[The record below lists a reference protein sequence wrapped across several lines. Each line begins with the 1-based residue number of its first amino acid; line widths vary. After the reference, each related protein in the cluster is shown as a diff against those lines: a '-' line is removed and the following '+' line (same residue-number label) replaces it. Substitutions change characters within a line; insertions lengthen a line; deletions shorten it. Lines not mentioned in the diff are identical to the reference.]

1 MIKALIFDCYGVLVE
16 DALAVILAELKK
28 TDPEVANKI
37 IALVDKVVDGTLEPA
52 EYQQQ
57 AATLLGMSSEE
68 YVNTLR
74 MGQIK
79 NTALL
84 KYIEEL
90 KANYKVGLLSNVAK
104 NGLSRHFTDE
114 ELDRYFD
121 VVIES
126 GDIGFAKPNAQAY
139 EITADRLGV
148 RLDECVMIDD
158 QDNYCAGAKRVGMKA
173 IKYESLQQMKQ
184 AIVACV

>member
-28 TDPEVANKI
+28 TDPELAEKI
-37 IALVDKVVDGTLEPA
+37 IVLVGKVVDGTMEPV

-57 AATLLGMSSEE
+57 AATLLDMSLEE
-68 YVNTLR
+68 YVDTLR
-74 MGQIK
+74 AGQIK
-79 NTALL
+79 NTVLL
-84 KYIEEL
+84 EYIEEL
-90 KANYKVGLLSNVAK
+90 KSSYKIGLLSNVAK

-121 VVIES
+121 VVVES

-148 RLDECVMIDD
+148 RLDECIMIDD
-158 QDNYCAGAKRVGMKA
+158 QDDYCEGAKRVGMKA
-173 IKYESLQQMKQ
+173 IKYESLQQIKQ
-184 AIVACV
+184 DIVTS